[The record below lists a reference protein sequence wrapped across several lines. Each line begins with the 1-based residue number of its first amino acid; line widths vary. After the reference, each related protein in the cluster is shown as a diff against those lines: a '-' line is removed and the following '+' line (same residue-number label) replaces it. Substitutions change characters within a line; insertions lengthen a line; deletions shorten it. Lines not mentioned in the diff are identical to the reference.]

1 MYKRQVRR
9 LGGLLSAREAELTAL
24 LEGMAPRRN
33 PGSFVFVTSPR
44 LPAGCTPVA
53 TVEEREGTSAVL
65 AADEARCHGF
75 EVADEMAWL
84 TLDLHSP

>member
-1 MYKRQVRR
+1 
-9 LGGLLSAREAELTAL
+9 
-24 LEGMAPRRN
+24 
-33 PGSFVFVTSPR
+33 
-44 LPAGCTPVA
+44 VA